1 MHAQTS
7 QVRLP
12 AAAPVETV
20 VEPRVMPTGRFDV
33 PRAAKAIRAL
43 LADPNATDQVFVIL
57 DALAGRFL
65 ERTTAAMKADP
76 VGARLL
82 ANPPRLIE
90 KLLDRATL
98 AKLPAN
104 TLADRYLRFVI
115 DENITAGGLVEADVR
130 TRFSDS
136 DMAFVQSWL
145 RDTHDLKHALTGYH
159 GDLIGEAALL
169 AFDLA
174 QHPSPGLALIVL
186 SAYVRFGAITAKLE
200 PNARRIVREGFLRGL
215 RARTLIHL
223 DYTEALGRDL
233 DELRAELKL
242 GPEPQYRPVRAH
254 EVKLAPAP
262 VAA

>member
-90 KLLDRATL
+90 KLLFGVSATDPLTFIVIVALLTVVSLLACWIPARRATRVDPL
-98 AKLPAN
+98 IA
-104 TLADRYLRFVI
+104 LR
-115 DENITAGGLVEADVR
+115 
-130 TRFSDS
+130 
-136 DMAFVQSWL
+136 
-145 RDTHDLKHALTGYH
+145 
-159 GDLIGEAALL
+159 
-169 AFDLA
+169 
-174 QHPSPGLALIVL
+174 
-186 SAYVRFGAITAKLE
+186 
-200 PNARRIVREGFLRGL
+200 
-215 RARTLIHL
+215 
-223 DYTEALGRDL
+223 
-233 DELRAELKL
+233 
-242 GPEPQYRPVRAH
+242 H
-254 EVKLAPAP
+254 E
-262 VAA
+262 